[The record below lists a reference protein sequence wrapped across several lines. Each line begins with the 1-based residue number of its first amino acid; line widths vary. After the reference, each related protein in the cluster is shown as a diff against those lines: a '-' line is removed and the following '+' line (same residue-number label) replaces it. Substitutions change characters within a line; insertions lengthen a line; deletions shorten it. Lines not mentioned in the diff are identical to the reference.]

1 MMQTRNIDGALPGPI
16 NTQHCTVLRRA
27 PFSYR
32 SPNCVYNKAPA
43 TLMVFPGIRDQD
55 WHLGVFIKKLLDPA
69 VIDALPR
76 VLFTG
81 GTILGLIFGIAEV
94 VGMRDVIGRLAAGVA
109 ARWGG

>member
-16 NTQHCTVLRRA
+16 NTQHCTVPRQT

-32 SPNCVYNKAPA
+32 GPNCVYNKAPA
-43 TLMVFPGIRDQD
+43 ALMVFPSICDQD
-55 WHLGVFIKKLLDPA
+55 WHLGVFIKKLLNPA

-109 ARWGG
+109 TRWGG